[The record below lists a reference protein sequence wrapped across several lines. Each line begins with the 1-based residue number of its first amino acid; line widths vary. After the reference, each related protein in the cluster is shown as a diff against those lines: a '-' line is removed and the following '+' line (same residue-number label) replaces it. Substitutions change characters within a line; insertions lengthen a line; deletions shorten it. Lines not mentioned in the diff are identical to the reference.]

1 MLKKQ
6 YPITRD
12 EFIRIFSKIDE
23 IIYEI
28 YDYEDFDIKIWHYED
43 DIYILE
49 KDTGILVNW
58 YKHLG
63 RCNTCNKELSIREY
77 EQFAERVLYCLKG
90 EG

>member
-43 DIYILE
+43 DVYILE

-63 RCNTCNKELSIREY
+63 RCNTCNKELSTKEY
-77 EQFAERVLYCLKG
+77 EQFKKRVFYCLGG
-90 EG
+90 EE